1 MFEAKCPGVTSH
13 HGRQDMAA
21 VFAPRGRGRLPCMGG
36 RDRAEIDFRWAHQ
49 LPRKPG
55 DGVGAS
61 LQAVTD
67 EAL

>member
-1 MFEAKCPGVTSH
+1 MA
-13 HGRQDMAA
+13 GRTWQRSLLLGE
-21 VFAPRGRGRLPCMGG
+21 RGGYHVWVGG
-36 RDRAEIDFRWAHQ
+36 TGAEIDFRWAHQ

-67 EAL
+67 EAAVIGRIG